1 MSAKKIT
8 APAAEE
14 TTIDIKD
21 APNLPE
27 QLLTYGEAIKLV
39 AGVLR
44 SNPDAGSVVVECL
57 RDIVEGTGL
66 NVTSE
71 PQEEEA

>member
-1 MSAKKIT
+1 MTKTIT
-8 APAAEE
+8 EM
-14 TTIDIKD
+14 TTIDSKD
-21 APNLPE
+21 AANLPE

-44 SNPDAGSVVVECL
+44 ANPDAGSVVVECL

-66 NVTSE
+66 NVTYE
-71 PQEEEA
+71 PQEAA

>member
-8 APAAEE
+8 E

-21 APNLPE
+21 APTLPE

-66 NVTSE
+66 NVTYE
-71 PQEEEA
+71 PQEEQEEAA